1 MIKEKFKTTLKR
13 YLSILRHRTF
23 QIGSHSYVHVSSS
36 FNCQSKIGKYSF
48 VNKNSFISATTIG
61 NYCSISANVGIG
73 LGEHDLIY
81 GTSKALSTRP
91 LLTKKTT
98 LGDEVW
104 IGFGAVVIQG
114 ITIGD
119 GAVIAANAVVTKDV
133 PDYAIMAGVPAK
145 MLRFRFSRDEIERRK
160 QNIDYSAEP
169 DEIKSKIL
177 DNNSP

>member
-1 MIKEKFKTTLKR
+1 MISGKFKITIKR

-23 QIGSHSYVHVSSS
+23 QIGSHSYVHLSSS
-36 FNCQSKIGKYSF
+36 FNYQSKIGKYSF

-114 ITIGD
+114 TTIGD

-145 MLRFRFSRDEIERRK
+145 MLRFRFSREEIERRK

-177 DNNSP
+177 DNISP